1 MKWND
6 IRDRLKKSS
15 NSVMESFKPE
25 SMMVN
30 NSVGAGGVPVSSMKK
45 TDFKKVIFPLVVAV
59 VIVAGVIAIYFVLK
73 NKNILPG
80 DDLKLNKEEV
90 AAVNTFFEQNPPQP
104 LDQKDVTA
112 IQNILDPQPEVSVEK
127 TPVKPTTKK

>member
-15 NSVMESFKPE
+15 SSVIESLKPE
-25 SMMVN
+25 TLTK
-30 NSVGAGGVPVSSMKK
+30 NSGVTDSAGDVSSMKK
-45 TDFKKVIFPLVVAV
+45 TDIKKILFPLIVAV
-59 VIVAGVIAIYFVLK
+59 VIVAGVVAIYLVLK
-73 NKNILPG
+73 NKNIIPSDSLT
-80 DDLKLNKEEV
+80 LNKDEV
-90 AAVNTFFEQNPPQP
+90 TAVNTFFTQNPPQP

-112 IQNILDPQPEVSVEK
+112 IQNILDPQPVVSVEK

>member
-30 NSVGAGGVPVSSMKK
+30 SSVGAGGVPVSSIKK
-45 TDFKKVIFPLVVAV
+45 TDFKKIIFPLIVAV
-59 VIVAGVIAIYFVLK
+59 VIVAGVIAIYVVLK

-80 DDLKLNKEEV
+80 DNLQLNKEEV
-90 AAVNTFFEQNPPQP
+90 TAVNTFFEQNPPQP
-104 LDQKDVTA
+104 LDQKDITA
-112 IQNILDPQPEVSVEK
+112 ITNILDPQPVSVEK
-127 TPVKPTTKK
+127 TPVNVQTKK

>member
-30 NSVGAGGVPVSSMKK
+30 NNIGAGGVPVSSMKK

-73 NKNILPG
+73 NKKLVDEIKKIAIFKNFLENLSSKTNEYKVNILISF
-80 DDLKLNKEEV
+80 KLLF
-90 AAVNTFFEQNPPQP
+90 TFP
-104 LDQKDVTA
+104 L
-112 IQNILDPQPEVSVEK
+112 ILCLLFHFRGFFI
-127 TPVKPTTKK
+127 